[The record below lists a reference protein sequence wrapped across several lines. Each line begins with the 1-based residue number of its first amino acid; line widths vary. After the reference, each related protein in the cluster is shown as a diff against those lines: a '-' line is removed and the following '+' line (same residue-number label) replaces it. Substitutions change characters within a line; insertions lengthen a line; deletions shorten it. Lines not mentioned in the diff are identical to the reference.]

1 MTRMDLQ
8 AVTHHPGPAEFAETF
23 GGAAP
28 VQSVRPGTVL
38 EL

>member
-1 MTRMDLQ
+1 MDLQ
-8 AVTHHPGPAEFAETF
+8 VVAHHPGPAEFAETF
-23 GGAAP
+23 GGAAQ